1 MGVSI
6 FANEARITP
15 RSTVYELG
23 PVLASSLALVARAT
37 RGNRRSRALA
47 RDRTLQLLIA
57 DLVAA
62 RTVAGMTQQEVAR
75 KMGTTKSAIYRLESG
90 VGTRPM
96 LSTIEKYALAVG
108 ARVEIHV
115 RTRR

>member
-15 RSTVYELG
+15 RSTVYELR

-37 RGNRRSRALA
+37 RVNRRSRALA

-62 RTVAGMTQQEVAR
+62 RTVAGMTQQEVSR
-75 KMGTTKSAIYRLESG
+75 QMGTTKSAICRLES
-90 VGTRPM
+90 VVCTRPT
-96 LSTIEKYALAVG
+96 LSTIQKYALAVG
-108 ARVEIHV
+108 ARVEVRV

>member
-15 RSTVYELG
+15 RSTVYELC

-37 RGNRRSRALA
+37 RVNRRSRALA

-75 KMGTTKSAIYRLESG
+75 KMGTTKSAICKCGCLRQLFRFRATCGHSN
-90 VGTRPM
+90 
-96 LSTIEKYALAVG
+96 I
-108 ARVEIHV
+108 ARKCN
-115 RTRR
+115 

>member
-15 RSTVYELG
+15 RSTVYVLC
-23 PVLASSLALVARAT
+23 PVLASNLALVARAT
-37 RGNRRSRALA
+37 RVNRRSRALA

-62 RTVAGMTQQEVAR
+62 RAAAGMTQQEVAR
-75 KMGTTKSAIYRLESG
+75 KMGPTKSAIR
-90 VGTRPM
+90 RP
-96 LSTIEKYALAVG
+96 
-108 ARVEIHV
+108 
-115 RTRR
+115 

>member
-15 RSTVYELG
+15 RSTVYELC
-23 PVLASSLALVARAT
+23 PVLASNLALVARGT
-37 RGNRRSRALA
+37 RVNRRSRALA

-62 RTVAGMTQQEVAR
+62 RAAAGMTQREVAR
-75 KMGTTKSAIYRLESG
+75 KMGTTKSAICRLESG
-90 VGTRPM
+90 VCTRPT
-96 LSTIEKYALAVG
+96 LSTIQKYALAVG
-108 ARVEIHV
+108 ARVEVRV